1 MRQILFL
8 SALLLLPL
16 FAQADQTLKLPGF
29 NAVKS
34 DGIFDIEIVVGAAQS
49 VIIKG
54 PATTIAQTSFAVV
67 DGELRIVGPE
77 GKHGLSFT
85 NDNKILI
92 TMPALRQFR
101 GKGVGEVVINN
112 VSGDRIDLAY
122 EGVGSLEV
130 SGKTK
135 WLRLKGSGVGSIDT
149 KKLLAEDADVDFDG
163 VGGVEIYSSNHLNA
177 VVHGVGSLTYY
188 GKPKSIN
195 RQADGIGSI
204 SPGP

>member
-1 MRQILFL
+1 MRQIVFV
-8 SALLLLPL
+8 SALLFFPML
-16 FAQADQTLKLPGF
+16 AQADQTLKLPGF
-29 NAVKS
+29 NAVRS
-34 DGIFDIEIVVGAAQS
+34 DGIFDIEIVVGSAQS
-49 VIIKG
+49 VLIKG
-54 PATTIAQTSFAVV
+54 SASTIAKTSVEVV

-77 GKHGLSFT
+77 GKHGLSFS

-92 TMPALRQFR
+92 TIPALRQFR

-122 EGVGSLEV
+122 EGVGSMEV